1 MNISQVNYP
10 GLQRLGQLKMS
21 QTTYTKKGKIQREA
35 HPDVMVIDYDLSVT
49 RDERRSNA
57 GRVYWLVVDGE
68 IVKIGG
74 GDGNGGIDGTMS
86 AYLGATKDS
95 GRGPGSG
102 MSDRSYSVSN
112 FLKMSVKAGRNV
124 EVYFKNLP
132 QSQQPVHDSKGN
144 IIEHTLVNCSFKS
157 FERALV
163 DEYKEETGDY
173 PFLNTQEAKR
183 KWSEMKHPDTG
194 IILIEGHAGIS
205 KK

>member
-124 EVYFKNLP
+124 E
-132 QSQQPVHDSKGN
+132 
-144 IIEHTLVNCSFKS
+144 
-157 FERALV
+157 
-163 DEYKEETGDY
+163 YKRSGE
-173 PFLNTQEAKR
+173 
-183 KWSEMKHPDTG
+183 
-194 IILIEGHAGIS
+194 
-205 KK
+205 